1 MHESPAPG
9 RWPGKILAKKE
20 IIARYYFPK
29 KMHDTIR
36 YARGLVQVYNIRLNV
51 TFFSDGAT
59 GFLQQSSPFLARSLS
74 PTPTSPMRRRSAT
87 WSPPAGTNAR
97 RWHAPTMVE
106 GRRFGPG
113 PRRWKGR
120 CKGEA
125 TTARET
131 GAEPGRGW
139 EGPGKFPLIFWNLK
153 ILTSLAPLSFK
164 KSTYWLRL
172 WRESHVEFGGG
183 DIPEI

>member
-1 MHESPAPG
+1 MAWKDSCKK
-9 RWPGKILAKKE
+9 RNNCTILLSKKNAWYDPVRSW
-20 IIARYYFPK
+20 ISTSLQHSSKCYLLLR
-29 KMHDTIR
+29 R
-36 YARGLVQVYNIRLNV
+36 
-51 TFFSDGAT
+51 SDGVLTAE
-59 GFLQQSSPFLARSLS
+59 LPVPCSLSLS
-74 PTPTSPMRRRSAT
+74 PTPTSPMMRRSAT